1 MTTRAYLDW
10 NATAPVRPEARAAVA
25 DALALTGNPSSVHG
39 AGRAARALIEDAR
52 ESVAGMVGAG
62 ANQIVFTSGGSEANA
77 LALSGGMRVL
87 ASSIEH
93 DSVLAHAG
101 PDRIAVTSDGVVDL
115 DDLDA
120 KLASGRSPALVSVM
134 MANNETGTI
143 QPIAD
148 VVRIARAHGA
158 LVHTDA
164 AQAAGRIPVDF
175 LGLGADLLSIS
186 AHKLGGP
193 QGIGALVVGERA
205 SVMPW
210 IKGGGQERGR
220 RAGTENVAGIAGF
233 GAAAIAAPATDWTSV
248 QSLRDDLEQR
258 AVGLGAEIFADQAP
272 RLPNTASLRLPG
284 MAAETLVIALDLAGI
299 AVSAGAACSSG
310 KVRPSPVLTAMSKPA
325 GIASQAIRVS
335 LGWTTTAEEID
346 LFIAALGEIRGRI
359 GRRDLDRAAA

>member
-1 MTTRAYLDW
+1 MTLHAYLDW
-10 NATAPVRPEARAAVA
+10 NATSPVRPEARAAVA

-52 ESVAGMVGAG
+52 DAVARLIGAG
-62 ANQIVFTSGGSEANA
+62 PGQIVFTSGGSEANA
-77 LALSGGMRVL
+77 LALAGAGRRLLVS
-87 ASSIEH
+87 AIEH

-101 PDRIAVTSDGVVDL
+101 AERIAVGPEGVLDL

-120 KLASGRSPALVSVM
+120 KLASGDPALVSVM
-134 MANNETGTI
+134 FANNETGAI

-164 AQAAGRIPVDF
+164 AQAAGRLPVDF
-175 LGLGADLLSIS
+175 LGLGTDLMSVS

-193 QGIGALVVGERA
+193 QGVGALVVGDRA
-205 SVMPW
+205 SLVPA

-233 GAAAIAAPATDWTSV
+233 GAAAVAAPATDWSFV
-248 QSLRDDLEQR
+248 QSLRDDLEHR
-258 AVGLGAEIFADQAP
+258 AVGLGAEIFADAAS
-272 RLPNTASLRLPG
+272 RLPNTSCLRLPG
-284 MAAETLVIALDLAGI
+284 IAAETLVIALDLAGI
-299 AVSAGAACSSG
+299 AVSAGSACSSG
-310 KVRPSPVLTAMSKPA
+310 KVRPSPVLKAMGASEEAA
-325 GIASQAIRVS
+325 GQAIRAS

-346 LFIAALGEIRGRI
+346 LFIAALGTAQSRI
-359 GRRDLDRAAA
+359 GARDLRAAA